1 MAETTAHNHKPADLA
16 SLHSTSQDS
25 AVRLSED
32 SDNAPQH
39 HENYAAGDDWPLLND
54 ASQANV
60 QDNHNFLHDP
70 YDNASDSG
78 FDSGSLL
85 GDETDTL
92 ASSIM
97 NYRIENG
104 RQYHAY
110 RDGAYW
116 GASCVAWSSIFTSD
130 MRR

>member
-1 MAETTAHNHKPADLA
+1 MAESSASAPSKPDDSA

-25 AVRLSED
+25 AVRLSEHSPPPPPPPQQHQHQHQHEQSAAD
-32 SDNAPQH
+32 S
-39 HENYAAGDDWPLLND
+39 WPLSHDPPPADLQEQYD
-54 ASQANV
+54 FA
-60 QDNHNFLHDP
+60 HDP

-116 GASCVAWSSIFTSD
+116 GAWC
-130 MRR
+130 